1 MFSLLDQ
8 LNGWQL
14 LALLAPLM
22 VIMSVIKRREE
33 SAGSIK
39 LASLNKL
46 QMGWVF
52 LSLLAPGIFA
62 KVLKQLNS
70 EERESLLT
78 AGGELQG
85 SPGKVALPVLEAFF
99 KATGVKSLPG
109 KDVEEICRWLNLRYE
124 DEPSELIGLYRR
136 AYLAT
141 PVRSDATA

>member
-8 LNGWQL
+8 LSGWQL

-33 SAGSIK
+33 SAASIK
-39 LASLNKL
+39 FGSLNKL

-62 KVLKQLNS
+62 KVLKQLSS
-70 EERESLLT
+70 EERENLLA

-85 SPGKVALPVLEAFF
+85 SSGKVALPVLETFF
-99 KATGVKSLPG
+99 KSTGVKSLPG
-109 KDVEEICRWLNLRYE
+109 KDVDEICRWLNLRYE
-124 DEPSELIGLYRR
+124 DEPMELLGQYRR
-136 AYLAT
+136 AYLA
-141 PVRSDATA
+141 PSVRSDAPA

>member
-22 VIMSVIKRREE
+22 VVMSVIKRREE

-62 KVLKQLNS
+62 KVLKQLSS
-70 EERESLLT
+70 EERESLLA

-109 KDVEEICRWLNLRYE
+109 KDVDEICRWLNLQYE
-124 DEPSELIGLYRR
+124 DEPSELVGLYRR
-136 AYLAT
+136 AYFAT
-141 PVRSDATA
+141 YVRDATA